1 MGEAMF
7 NLEDYEDVATLN
19 RWFIENYPMG
29 RSNLITEFHDPVNGY
44 IRVRAEIY
52 RDSADTTPA
61 VSNIAFGARDL
72 FNRNMARYYC
82 EDTATSALGRA
93 IILLKGSSKTATRES
108 MEEVAKTQN
117 VVAEVKAKMAQT
129 SKEYVPVPKEEDP
142 WTMQVA
148 APVQTMEQ
156 AVSMVKDV
164 LGGTPTD
171 ESCIHGARVWKTGTS
186 KAGKPYGMWRCPESS
201 TRDMPGGQVPCD
213 PIWYEID
220 KETGKWK
227 PQVKRG

>member
-1 MGEAMF
+1 MF

-29 RSNLITEFHDPVNGY
+29 RSNLVTEFHDPVNGY

-52 RDSADTTPA
+52 RDSADTFPA
-61 VSNIAFGARDL
+61 VSNVAFGARDL
-72 FNRNMARYYC
+72 YNRNMARYYC

-129 SKEYVPVPKEEDP
+129 SKEYVPVPKEDDP
-142 WTMQVA
+142 WTIKEA
-148 APVQTMEQ
+148 APVVTMEQ
-156 AVSMVKDV
+156 AVETVKAV
-164 LGGTPTD
+164 LGGTAID
-171 ESCIHGARVWKTGTS
+171 ESCVHGARVWKTGTS
-186 KAGKPYGMWRCPESS
+186 KAGKQYGMWKCNISRQNTQDE
-201 TRDMPGGQVPCD
+201 PCD
-213 PIWYEID
+213 PIWYEISSD
-220 KETGKWK
+220 GTWK
-227 PQVKRG
+227 PQVKR